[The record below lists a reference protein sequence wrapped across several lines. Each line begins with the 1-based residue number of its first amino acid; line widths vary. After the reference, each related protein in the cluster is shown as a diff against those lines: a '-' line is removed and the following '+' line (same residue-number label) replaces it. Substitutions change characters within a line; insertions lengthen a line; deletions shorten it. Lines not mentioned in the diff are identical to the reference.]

1 MAKQSDLAQFANALH
16 DKTLALAFNQ
26 YFAPVVANHNNLV
39 NRLACRMI
47 NTPGL
52 AIGTSSKKK
61 VKIVNECMA
70 VVNGTIVPIA
80 AATEVAFTATTHD
93 VADTYTNVYVI
104 TVNAAGTLA
113 MLMGTAA
120 LTTATV
126 AACVLPTIPADVAVV
141 GIVSIAT
148 AAAIFDAT
156 TTDLDAGTVTDL
168 YYDCVGPFDPK
179 ASITV

>member
-1 MAKQSDLAQFANALH
+1 MKQTDLAQFANGLN
-16 DKTLALAFNQ
+16 DKTLGPQ
-26 YFAPVVANHNNLV
+26 VYTYFAPIIANHNNLV

-52 AIGTSSKKK
+52 AIGTASKKA

-70 VVNGTIVPIA
+70 VINGTIVPIA

-93 VADTYTNVYVI
+93 VADGYTNVFVI

-113 MLMGTAA
+113 ITMGTRAA
-120 LTTATV
+120 TTSTV
-126 AACVLPTIPADVAVV
+126 AACVLPTVPADVAVV
-141 GIVSIAT
+141 GIVSIAS
-148 AAAIFDAT
+148 AGALFDAT